1 MSDKEELFEEK
12 KAEVEVE
19 VPESAPV
26 PSIASVALEVVDD
39 AAQSKEEEPKAE
51 KPKKARK
58 KRVLTDEQKAALRE
72 NLKRG
77 RETSLAN
84 RKKKKQLKAIDKE
97 EKCRA
102 EDEKIFENLKKKLK
116 PKELQEEN
124 ERLKAELAE
133 LKKAKA
139 KHVERPL
146 TPTPDVKVNQKV
158 ETVEIVK
165 MPTISEKK
173 KPLTHRQKMKLL
185 RGL

>member
-158 ETVEIVK
+158 ETVEIAK

-173 KPLTHRQKMKLL
+173 KPLTARQKMKLL